1 MVPSSLSV
9 GRQSLIILSAISPL
23 ELYLCSRQQ
32 FEEFAEHTCSL
43 MASEADQADY
53 LFEVV
58 VGDFVL
64 VFTEGNWFRAKITEI
79 LPNYRVRLDLVDTF
93 SVAEVN
99 RNLLRK
105 ARVEVM
111 KIPTLW
117 TKSKLDSFCG
127 REKEDAIKSSDKVKE
142 LMEAYTEVDGVVLDM
157 DEGEGVARVQISS
170 VESQL

>member
-1 MVPSSLSV
+1 MVPSSLSE
-9 GRQSLIILSAISPL
+9 GRQSLIILSVISPL
-23 ELYLCSRQQ
+23 ELHLCTRQQ

-53 LFEVV
+53 LFEAV

-79 LPNYRVRLDLVDTF
+79 LPNYRVRLDLVDTCG
-93 SVAEVN
+93 VADVN

-127 REKEDAIKSSDKVKE
+127 REEVDAIKSSNKLRE
-142 LMEAYTEVDGVVLDM
+142 LLKPFDEVDGVVVDTGEE
-157 DEGEGVARVQISS
+157 EGIARVQIPS